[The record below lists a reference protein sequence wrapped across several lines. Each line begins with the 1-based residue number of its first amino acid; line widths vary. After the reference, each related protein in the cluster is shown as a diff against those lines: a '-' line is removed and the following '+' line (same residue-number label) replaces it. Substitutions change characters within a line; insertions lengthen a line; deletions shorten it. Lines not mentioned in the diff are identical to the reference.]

1 MFKMLIFMN
10 ILYLRPLLYV
20 NIPEIM
26 FWMNKVKAK
35 SLKTWDKAFAVI
47 IVHKCSIV

>member
-1 MFKMLIFMN
+1 MLKLLIFMN
-10 ILYLRPLLYV
+10 ILYLRPILYV

-26 FWMNKVKAK
+26 FWMNKGKAK
-35 SLKTWDKAFAVI
+35 SLKTWDKACSVI